1 MTLRSTAGNFNILSH
16 ILIPGNGV
24 PDTVLRPDSYAKQT
38 RRDTSLESLGNDALC
53 QDLLLLHDNDIGGDM
68 AADASIA
75 SYRRNPSSLKEVTLD
90 LSGNHLILIDA
101 GFPTASGNQQSL
113 LVEEP
118 GSVSAMGKPEVEA
131 PTEHDYVR
139 VLPTGVSSGERQLM
153 ITRNVVLSLSKNS
166 TLSRVGLEV
175 SQQPEILTLPERQT
189 ASIPK
194 KRKLPE
200 EVQEAIA
207 KKDFHSQREVISEP
221 TEMDLDK
228 RMRSKEPLDVP
239 KKRLRNEA
247 LTSIKNDDISLL
259 FDGPSAQQS
268 TSQEGGGDL
277 DENFVDMEDAD
288 QDILDLPHKKRM
300 QKSLPDSSGDSEEE
314 GSETQE
320 GDNYE
325 KQERRDLPHK
335 KRIPRKLK
343 QPHHKSK
350 LHIKSDQENPTGKVF
365 KTESGLAT
373 HTGLHHGGEQRNRN
387 AMGIGGLDDFV
398 CLHCGKQLKNQLQLR
413 NHIAKVHPN
422 ADEDDGNK
430 CLHASTH
437 PASSFSF
444 SVQASTLSGALRDGQ
459 EDQISQENGR
469 ENTSRD
475 VIYEKEKVTSA
486 AKGTKKGDHFLVH
499 GAETGDNL
507 EMPTR
512 VSSPEAESGIS
523 KEAHFHPFNAMDD
536 SAIPDQGLHN
546 YVIPDRSFQHY
557 MTSENLEDGV
567 REVLQPPGILTPL
580 NIPPLNLNIT
590 SSSLTPGSQSKD
602 QTYITWASGSQVS
615 IFSATSSHSLNL
627 EHPGNP
633 GSVMHHQNP

>member
-1 MTLRSTAGNFNILSH
+1 
-16 ILIPGNGV
+16 
-24 PDTVLRPDSYAKQT
+24 
-38 RRDTSLESLGNDALC
+38 
-53 QDLLLLHDNDIGGDM
+53 M

-75 SYRRNPSSLKEVTLD
+75 PYRRNSSSLKEVTLD

-101 GFPTASGNQQSL
+101 GFPTAPGNQQSL

-118 GSVSAMGKPEVEA
+118 GSVSAMGKPETEA

-139 VLPTGVSSGERQLM
+139 VIPTGVSSGERQQLM

-175 SQQPEILTLPERQT
+175 SQQPEMLTLPERQT

-207 KKDFHSQREVISEP
+207 KRDFHSQREMISEP
-221 TEMDLDK
+221 TEMDSDK

-247 LTSIKNDDISLL
+247 LTSIKNDDLSLL

-268 TSQEGGGDL
+268 TSQEGSGDL

-300 QKSLPDSSGDSEEE
+300 QKPLPESSGDSEEE

-350 LHIKSDQENPTGKVF
+350 LHVKWYKCNQCSETFASQQ
-365 KTESGLAT
+365 GLAQ
-373 HTGLHHGGEQRNRN
+373 HRLSHSSPSSR
-387 AMGIGGLDDFV
+387 IFV
-398 CLHCGKQLKNQLQLR
+398 CELCHQSFNEQMEFFNHLKLHYEPKPILKCYECGATFSCQEELD
-413 NHIAKVHPN
+413 H
-422 ADEDDGNK
+422 
-430 CLHASTH
+430 HAGTH
-437 PASSFSF
+437 AEF
-444 SVQASTLSGALRDGQ
+444 
-459 EDQISQENGR
+459 
-469 ENTSRD
+469 
-475 VIYEKEKVTSA
+475 IYECKLCNRKF
-486 AKGTKKGDHFLVH
+486 AKKMSFLAH
-499 GAETGDNL
+499 NSRL
-507 EMPTR
+507 HPTAR
-512 VSSPEAESGIS
+512 HECPTC
-523 KEAHFHPFNAMDD
+523 K
-536 SAIPDQGLHN
+536 
-546 YVIPDRSFQHY
+546 R
-557 MTSENLEDGV
+557 
-567 REVLQPPGILTPL
+567 
-580 NIPPLNLNIT
+580 
-590 SSSLTPGSQSKD
+590 
-602 QTYITWASGSQVS
+602 
-615 IFSATSSHSLNL
+615 
-627 EHPGNP
+627 
-633 GSVMHHQNP
+633 